1 MTVIANF
8 VSRLGFRSPANSLV
22 GHIDGVFSG
31 YLRGWVDGS
40 GESPVSVILRK
51 NGEVLGQC
59 EASQFRIDLMQKGI
73 RNGRCGFA
81 LALLGDPEIQLG
93 DVLEVAEA
101 QTPNRRLLL
110 RMTNRVFNK
119 TLGSVDLVAPDRVVG
134 WVHLPWQPKRRLT
147 VEVRVGNRLVATGPT
162 TSGSSISRLG
172 VGCCG
177 CDFDFELSPVLDV
190 ADEDAELSVR
200 CVESGR
206 VIQIADFAKVRA
218 GELRCRG
225 EPLRHPLTNT
235 TSDAVSNSVGNP
247 DSNVDAGGSPEF
259 LRRENERLRAA
270 LADRESELAG
280 NRLQLQLLQE
290 EMEHWFLKCLEL
302 REKISDGMA
311 SPDVDLGASKL
322 ASDRKS

>member
-1 MTVIANF
+1 MTVIAKF
-8 VSRLGFRSPANSLV
+8 VSRLGLRNSANSLV

-31 YLRGWVDGS
+31 HLRGWVDGS
-40 GESPVSVILRK
+40 GASPVSVILRK

-59 EASQFRIDLMQKGI
+59 EANQFRIDLMQKGI

-81 LALLGDPEIQLG
+81 LALLEDPEIQLG

-177 CDFDFELSPVLDV
+177 CDFDFELNPVLDV
-190 ADEDAELSVR
+190 ADEDVELSVR
-200 CVESGR
+200 CIESGR
-206 VIQIADFAKVRA
+206 VIQIADLAKARG
-218 GELRCRG
+218 GEPRCKG
-225 EPLRHPLTNT
+225 EPLGQPRTNT
-235 TSDAVSNSVGNP
+235 SGAVSNSAGDR